1 MACNQFKTVHIQQK
15 RCPVLIQT
23 QITVKLQFDAKEH
36 RILIYESKSETEKL
50 IEAKCRLNIPAEELS
65 D

>member
-1 MACNQFKTVHIQQK
+1 MACNQFKTALIQQK

-36 RILIYESKSETEKL
+36 RILIYESKGETEKL
-50 IEAKCRLNIPAEELS
+50 IEAKCSFNIPAEKVT